1 MFHFRFE
8 TLLNVRRHAE
18 ECLQKE
24 LSEARQALTD
34 EQSVLRDKK
43 NARRQCLQEQR
54 RKQHRGFRGPDML
67 LFGNYLQRL
76 ERDID
81 AQQKRVATAERR
93 VGQKRQALI
102 EAMKKRKIIEKIK
115 EKDRD
120 SHLRALAEL
129 ERKFIDEAAAR
140 SHSAARSG

>member
-1 MFHFRFE
+1 
-8 TLLNVRRHAE
+8 
-18 ECLQKE
+18 
-24 LSEARQALTD
+24 
-34 EQSVLRDKK
+34 
-43 NARRQCLQEQR
+43 
-54 RKQHRGFRGPDML
+54 ML
-67 LFGNYLQRL
+67 LFGDYLQRL